1 MPRPPPCPG
10 GCPHGPPQPA
20 AFPAPPDTWLAWRCP
35 SGPMHLFCP
44 RAPPTHIQ
52 EQRSSKPAFARCP
65 PPPPP
70 PRRQGREPICPVG
83 CCTRTRYPPKKGAGE
98 CAAST
103 LSTPASPACTPFPPR
118 SSALQSPPACLWR
131 PSLSRPAPLGAPLG
145 SHPVGPGFSGHASP
159 RAFRTSAP
167 GPTFQT
173 QRFKEK
179 QTPCTQLARRGEN
192 ISFSKP
198 PAHRTPLVPSGDHRC
213 SATVEI
219 CLPEAGTGE
228 YFWPN

>member
-1 MPRPPPCPG
+1 MLAALLRLPLPDGRG
-10 GCPHGPPQPA
+10 GSRSA
-20 AFPAPPDTWLAWRCP
+20 LLATA
-35 SGPMHLFCP
+35 
-44 RAPPTHIQ
+44 RAPGTL
-52 EQRSSKPAFARCP
+52 QRREPVNVL
-65 PPPPP
+65 P
-70 PRRQGREPICPVG
+70 PR
-83 CCTRTRYPPKKGAGE
+83 
-98 CAAST
+98 

-145 SHPVGPGFSGHASP
+145 SHPAGPGFSGHASP
-159 RAFRTSAP
+159 CAFRTSAP

-179 QTPCTQLARRGEN
+179 QTPCTQLTRRGEN